1 MGQQLLAHFQ
11 GESTAHA
18 QKLFLL
24 EHKGDLGKFNADFTK
39 VAAAAQPIVGE
50 WGVKKR
56 YLEALKPPSL
66 AVHLRT
72 WMHEPL

>member
-1 MGQQLLAHFQ
+1 M
-11 GESTAHA
+11 
-18 QKLFLL
+18 
-24 EHKGDLGKFNADFTK
+24 
-39 VAAAAQPIVGE
+39 AAAAQPVMGD